1 MAGPYFDGGVAGES
15 AEIVRNEGVG
25 CVFEPENA
33 AQLATLLLR
42 LQDDPAALAAYRQRC
57 RDSAGRYDRTA
68 LALGMLDV
76 VRASL

>member
-33 AQLATLLLR
+33 AQLAALLLR
-42 LQDDPAALAAYRQRC
+42 LQDDPATLAAYRQRG
-57 RDSAGRYDRTA
+57 SAAATA
-68 LALGMLDV
+68 QAATTERRWHLGCLM
-76 VRASL
+76 S